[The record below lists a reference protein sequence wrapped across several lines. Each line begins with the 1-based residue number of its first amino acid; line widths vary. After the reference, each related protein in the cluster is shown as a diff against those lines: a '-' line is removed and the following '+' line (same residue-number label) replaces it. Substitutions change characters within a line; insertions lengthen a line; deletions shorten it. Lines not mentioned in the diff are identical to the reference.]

1 MNLKKHILLG
11 CLAIFAVISCGKKEA
26 KQDEDQDEIQIE
38 QQSVDNT
45 AANNSNNSQENTA
58 ASAEVQPAAQAA
70 EAANKT
76 TENINESANIQP
88 PSQVKAEEVKASKT
102 LQHVDK
108 LIGKEIPM
116 EDRVLV
122 FSKQNNQ
129 YKITYKGESENGM
142 QVDTKNLTFNE
153 KNDSLTD
160 GNYTFKLKKSKLGL
174 YAGSQF
180 LFTVD

>member
-122 FSKQNNQ
+122 FSKQNNLQ
-129 YKITYKGESENGM
+129 RRIRKWNAS
-142 QVDTKNLTFNE
+142 
-153 KNDSLTD
+153 
-160 GNYTFKLKKSKLGL
+160 
-174 YAGSQF
+174 
-180 LFTVD
+180 

>member
-1 MNLKKHILLG
+1 MNDNNDDLKQEQSNEIIETPKTI
-11 CLAIFAVISCGKKEA
+11 EA
-26 KQDEDQDEIQIE
+26 K
-38 QQSVDNT
+38 
-45 AANNSNNSQENTA
+45 
-58 ASAEVQPAAQAA
+58 AEV
-70 EAANKT
+70 T
-76 TENINESANIQP
+76 TPVIQ
-88 PSQVKAEEVKASKT
+88 EEVKASKT

-160 GNYTFKLKKSKLGL
+160 GNYTFKLNKNKLGL

>member
-1 MNLKKHILLG
+1 MNLKKYMLLG
-11 CLAIFAVISCGKKEA
+11 CLAIFAIISCGKKEA

-38 QQSVDNT
+38 QQSVDST
-45 AANNSNNSQENTA
+45 ATNSSNNSQENTA
-58 ASAEVQPAAQAA
+58 AAPTEAQPAAEA
-70 EAANKT
+70 AANKT

-88 PSQVKAEEVKASKT
+88 PSQVKDEKVKTSKT

-160 GNYTFKLKKSKLGL
+160 GNYTFKLNKNKLGL

>member
-1 MNLKKHILLG
+1 MNKKKHIILG
-11 CLAIFAVISCGKKEA
+11 CLAIFAVIICGKKEA

-70 EAANKT
+70 EASNKT

-160 GNYTFKLKKSKLGL
+160 GNYTFKLKKNKLGL

>member
-129 YKITYKGESENGM
+129 YKRTYKGESENGM

-160 GNYTFKLKKSKLGL
+160 GNYTFKLKKNKLGL